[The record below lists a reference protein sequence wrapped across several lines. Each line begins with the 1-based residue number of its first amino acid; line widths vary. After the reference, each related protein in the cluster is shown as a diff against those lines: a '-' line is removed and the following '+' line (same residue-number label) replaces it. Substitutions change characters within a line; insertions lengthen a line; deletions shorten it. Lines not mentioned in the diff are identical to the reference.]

1 MKLLGAGEKVMWRIL
16 LGNSVHVAWG
26 WLMFT
31 GSLFATPAGNLVDF
45 ALLPDPLYTLSLG
58 ANALILAVFALWYKG
73 GRPLFKREGVAV
85 VAALLMFLG
94 TFLASRYVVVMFGS
108 PTALV
113 EVLAGVLTGV
123 GAGMF
128 LLLWGEV
135 LVSLGTRDCAVYFA
149 ASSGLAALAHIALGT
164 MPIAVVQVVVL
175 MFPLV
180 ELVLYRAQ
188 VSRSLL
194 LLSKTN
200 HEGQDSPGLP
210 KDVLALSLFFGF
222 SFGAMR
228 GFAPSGDG
236 GSLSSIRLVVSM
248 AFVMAA
254 CVWAY
259 LASIRR
265 QEDFG
270 SLAYRI
276 ALPLVALG
284 FLLLPL
290 SGVWS
295 LAGTAAYRFGYEYI
309 YIVLWALWVFFASR
323 EGSSSVWIVACG
335 LAALQ
340 GSKLLGFVLS
350 ADVAVLSGSALDMQI
365 ASGLALF
372 GTVLFAVFSKGIA
385 FSAEGWEGVRPA
397 AEAPV
402 REEGGFP
409 EQRYMRAAESFALS
423 PRETDVFLLLI
434 RGYSRARIAKEL
446 VVTEETVKSHVKG
459 IYQKTGVHTKQ
470 DLIDTVERL
479 G

>member
-1 MKLLGAGEKVMWRIL
+1 MVLGFEGKVAWRIL
-16 LGNSVHVAWG
+16 AGNAVHVAWG

-31 GSLFATPAGNLVDF
+31 GSFFATSAGNLVDV
-45 ALLPDPLYTLSLG
+45 ALLPDSLYTLSLG
-58 ANALILAVFALWYKG
+58 ANALTLAAFALWYKG
-73 GRPLFKREGVAV
+73 GRPLFKREGVAA

-94 TFLASRYVVVMFGS
+94 TFLASRYVAVLFGN

-113 EVLAGVLTGV
+113 EVLAGLLTGA
-123 GAGMF
+123 GAATF
-128 LLLWGEV
+128 LLLWGET
-135 LVSLGTRDCAVYFA
+135 LVSLGTRACAVYFA
-149 ASSGLAALAHIALGT
+149 ASSGLAALAHIALGLV
-164 MPIAVVQVVVL
+164 PIAAVQVIVL
-175 MFPLV
+175 TFPLV
-180 ELVLYRAQ
+180 ELILYRSQ
-188 VSRSLL
+188 VSRSML
-194 LLSKTN
+194 LLSRTN

-210 KDVLALSLFFGF
+210 KDVLALGLFFGF

-236 GSLSSIRLVVSM
+236 SGPSSVRLVVSM
-248 AFVMAA
+248 AFVMGA

-259 LASIRR
+259 FASIRR
-265 QEDFG
+265 REDFG

-290 SGVWS
+290 SGAWS

-309 YIVLWALWVFFASR
+309 YIVLWALWVFFAGR
-323 EGSSSVWIVACG
+323 EGASSVWIVACG
-335 LAALQ
+335 LASMQ
-340 GSKLLGFVLS
+340 VSKLIGFVLS
-350 ADVAVLSGSALDMQI
+350 ADAVALLGPSLDMQVV
-365 ASGLALF
+365 AGLALF

-397 AEAPV
+397 AEAPAH
-402 REEGGFP
+402 EGVGFP
-409 EQRYMRAAESFALS
+409 EQRYVAAAEGFALS

-459 IYQKTGVHTKQ
+459 IYQKMGVHTKQ

>member
-1 MKLLGAGEKVMWRIL
+1 MVLGFEGKVAWRIL
-16 LGNSVHVAWG
+16 AGNAVHVAWG

-31 GSLFATPAGNLVDF
+31 GSFFATSAGNLVDV

-58 ANALILAVFALWYKG
+58 ANALTLAAFALWYKG
-73 GRPLFKREGVAV
+73 GRPLFKREGVAA

-94 TFLASRYVVVMFGS
+94 TFLASRYVVVLFGD

-113 EVLAGVLTGV
+113 EVLAGLLTGM
-123 GAGMF
+123 GAGTF
-128 LLLWGEV
+128 LLLWGET
-135 LVSLGTRDCAVYFA
+135 LVSLGTRACAVYFA
-149 ASSGLAALAHIALGT
+149 ASSGLAALAHIALGWV
-164 MPIAVVQVVVL
+164 PIAAVQVIVL
-175 MFPLV
+175 TFPLV
-180 ELVLYRAQ
+180 ELVLYRSQ
-188 VSRSLL
+188 VSRSML
-194 LLSKTN
+194 LLSRTN
-200 HEGQDSPGLP
+200 RDGQDSPGLP
-210 KDVLALSLFFGF
+210 KDVLALGLFFGF

-236 GSLSSIRLVVSM
+236 GSLSSVRLVVSM

-259 LASIRR
+259 FASIRR
-265 QEDFG
+265 REDFG

-290 SGVWS
+290 SGAWS

-309 YIVLWALWVFFASR
+309 YIVLWALWVFFAGR
-323 EGSSSVWIVACG
+323 EGASSVWIVACG
-335 LAALQ
+335 LASMQ
-340 GSKLLGFVLS
+340 VSKLIGFVLS
-350 ADVAVLSGSALDMQI
+350 ADVVALLGPALDMQVV
-365 ASGLALF
+365 AGLALF

-397 AEAPV
+397 AEAPAH
-402 REEGGFP
+402 EGVAFP
-409 EQRYMRAAESFALS
+409 EQRYAEVAEGFALS

-459 IYQKTGVHTKQ
+459 IYQKMGVHTKQ

>member
-1 MKLLGAGEKVMWRIL
+1 MGLSVLDGKVVWRVL
-16 LGNSVHVAWG
+16 VGNAVHVAWG

-31 GSLFATPAGNLVDF
+31 GSLFATPTGNLVDF

-58 ANALILAVFALWYKG
+58 ANALVLTGFATWYKG
-73 GRPLFKREGVAV
+73 GRALFKREGVAV

-94 TFLASRYVVVMFGS
+94 TFLASRYVSVLFGN

-113 EVLAGVLTGV
+113 EVMAGLLTGA

-128 LLLWGEV
+128 LLLWGET
-135 LVSLGTRDCAVYFA
+135 LVALGTRDCAVYFA
-149 ASSGLAALAHIALGT
+149 ASSGLAALAHIALGLL
-164 MPIAVVQVVVL
+164 PIGWVQVLVL
-175 MFPLV
+175 AFPLM
-180 ELVLYRAQ
+180 ELVLYRSQ
-188 VSRSLL
+188 VSRGML
-194 LLSKTN
+194 LLSRTN

-210 KDVLALSLFFGF
+210 KDVLALGLFFGF

-228 GFAPSGDG
+228 GFAATDG
-236 GSLSSIRLVVSM
+236 GPDADGVRLVVGM

-259 LASIRR
+259 FAVSRR
-265 QEDFG
+265 KEDFG

-276 ALPLVALG
+276 ALPRVALG

-290 SGVWS
+290 SGAWS

-309 YIVLWALWVFFASR
+309 YIVLWSLWVFFAGR
-323 EGSSSVWIVACG
+323 EGASSVWLVACG
-335 LAALQ
+335 LASMQA
-340 GSKLLGFVLS
+340 SKLVGFVLS
-350 ADVAVLSGSALDMQI
+350 ADAMSLMAPTFDLQI

-397 AEAPV
+397 SETPV
-402 REEGGFP
+402 HEDGVFP
-409 EQRYMRAAESFALS
+409 EQSYKAAAERFALS

-479 G
+479 R

>member
-1 MKLLGAGEKVMWRIL
+1 MVLGFEGKVAWRIL
-16 LGNSVHVAWG
+16 AGNAVHVAWG

-31 GSLFATPAGNLVDF
+31 GSFFATSAGNLVDV
-45 ALLPDPLYTLSLG
+45 ALLPDSLYTLSLG
-58 ANALILAVFALWYKG
+58 ANALTLAAFALWYKG
-73 GRPLFKREGVAV
+73 GRPLFKREGVAA

-94 TFLASRYVVVMFGS
+94 TFLASRYVVVLFGN

-113 EVLAGVLTGV
+113 EVLAGLLTGM
-123 GAGMF
+123 GAGTF
-128 LLLWGEV
+128 LLLWGET
-135 LVSLGTRDCAVYFA
+135 LVSLGTRACAVYFA
-149 ASSGLAALAHIALGT
+149 ASSGLAALAHIALGWV
-164 MPIAVVQVVVL
+164 PIAAVQVIVL
-175 MFPLV
+175 TFPLV
-180 ELVLYRAQ
+180 ELVLYRSQ
-188 VSRSLL
+188 VSRSML
-194 LLSKTN
+194 LLSRTN

-210 KDVLALSLFFGF
+210 KDVLALGLFFGF

-236 GSLSSIRLVVSM
+236 GGPSSVRLVVSM

-259 LASIRR
+259 FASIRR
-265 QEDFG
+265 REDFG

-290 SGVWS
+290 SGAWS

-309 YIVLWALWVFFASR
+309 YIVLWALWVFFAGR
-323 EGSSSVWIVACG
+323 EGASSVWIVACG
-335 LAALQ
+335 LASMQ
-340 GSKLLGFVLS
+340 VSKLIGFVLS
-350 ADVAVLSGSALDMQI
+350 ADVVALLGPALDMQVV
-365 ASGLALF
+365 AGLALF

-397 AEAPV
+397 AEAPAH
-402 REEGGFP
+402 EGVAFP
-409 EQRYMRAAESFALS
+409 EQRYAEVAEGFALS

-459 IYQKTGVHTKQ
+459 IYQKMGVHTKQ

>member
-1 MKLLGAGEKVMWRIL
+1 MVLGFEGKVAWRIL
-16 LGNSVHVAWG
+16 AGNAVHVAWG

-31 GSLFATPAGNLVDF
+31 GSFFATSAGNLVDV

-58 ANALILAVFALWYKG
+58 ANALTLAAFALWYKG
-73 GRPLFKREGVAV
+73 GRPLFKREGVAA

-94 TFLASRYVVVMFGS
+94 TFLASRYVVVLFGD

-113 EVLAGVLTGV
+113 EVLAGLLTGM
-123 GAGMF
+123 GAGTF
-128 LLLWGEV
+128 LLLWGET
-135 LVSLGTRDCAVYFA
+135 LVSLGTRACAVYFA
-149 ASSGLAALAHIALGT
+149 ASSGLAALAHIALGWV
-164 MPIAVVQVVVL
+164 PIAAVQVIVL
-175 MFPLV
+175 TFPLV
-180 ELVLYRAQ
+180 ELVLYRSQ
-188 VSRSLL
+188 VSRSML
-194 LLSKTN
+194 LLSRTN

-210 KDVLALSLFFGF
+210 KDVLALGLFFGF

-236 GSLSSIRLVVSM
+236 GSLSSVRLVVSM

-259 LASIRR
+259 FASIRR
-265 QEDFG
+265 REDFG

-290 SGVWS
+290 SGAWS

-309 YIVLWALWVFFASR
+309 YIVLWALWVFFAGR
-323 EGSSSVWIVACG
+323 EGASSVWIVACG
-335 LAALQ
+335 LASMQ
-340 GSKLLGFVLS
+340 VSKLIGFVLS
-350 ADVAVLSGSALDMQI
+350 ADVVALLGPALDMQVV
-365 ASGLALF
+365 AGLALF

-397 AEAPV
+397 AEAPAH
-402 REEGGFP
+402 EGVAFP
-409 EQRYMRAAESFALS
+409 EQRYAEVAEGFALS

-459 IYQKTGVHTKQ
+459 IYQKMGVHTKQ

>member
-1 MKLLGAGEKVMWRIL
+1 MVLGFEGKVAWRIL
-16 LGNSVHVAWG
+16 AGNAVHVAWG

-31 GSLFATPAGNLVDF
+31 GSFFATSAGNLVDV

-58 ANALILAVFALWYKG
+58 ANALTLAAFALWYKG
-73 GRPLFKREGVAV
+73 GRPLFKREGVAA

-94 TFLASRYVVVMFGS
+94 TFLASRYVVVLFGD

-113 EVLAGVLTGV
+113 EVLAGLLTGM
-123 GAGMF
+123 GAGTF
-128 LLLWGEV
+128 LLLWGET
-135 LVSLGTRDCAVYFA
+135 LVSLGTRACAVYFA
-149 ASSGLAALAHIALGT
+149 ASSGLAALAHIALGWA
-164 MPIAVVQVVVL
+164 PIAAVQVIVL
-175 MFPLV
+175 TFPLV
-180 ELVLYRAQ
+180 ELVLYRSQ
-188 VSRSLL
+188 VSRSML
-194 LLSKTN
+194 LLSRTN
-200 HEGQDSPGLP
+200 RDGQDSPGLP
-210 KDVLALSLFFGF
+210 KDVLALGLFFGF

-236 GSLSSIRLVVSM
+236 GNLSSVRLVVSM

-259 LASIRR
+259 FASIRR
-265 QEDFG
+265 REDFG

-290 SGVWS
+290 SGAWS

-309 YIVLWALWVFFASR
+309 YIVLWALWVFFAGR
-323 EGSSSVWIVACG
+323 EGASSVWIVACG
-335 LAALQ
+335 LASMQ
-340 GSKLLGFVLS
+340 VSKLIGFVLS
-350 ADVAVLSGSALDMQI
+350 ADAVALLGPALDMQVV
-365 ASGLALF
+365 AGLALF

-397 AEAPV
+397 AEAPAH
-402 REEGGFP
+402 EGVAFP
-409 EQRYMRAAESFALS
+409 EQRYAEVAEGFALS

-459 IYQKTGVHTKQ
+459 IYQKMGVHTKQ

>member
-1 MKLLGAGEKVMWRIL
+1 MVLGFEGKVAWRIL
-16 LGNSVHVAWG
+16 AGNAVHVAWG

-31 GSLFATPAGNLVDF
+31 GSFFATSAGNLVDV

-58 ANALILAVFALWYKG
+58 ANALTLAAFALWYKG
-73 GRPLFKREGVAV
+73 GRPLFKREGVAA

-94 TFLASRYVVVMFGS
+94 TFLASRYVVVLFGN

-113 EVLAGVLTGV
+113 EVLAGLLTGM
-123 GAGMF
+123 GAGTF
-128 LLLWGEV
+128 LLLWGET
-135 LVSLGTRDCAVYFA
+135 LVSLGTRACAVYFA
-149 ASSGLAALAHIALGT
+149 ASSGLAALAHIALGWA
-164 MPIAVVQVVVL
+164 PIAAVQVIVL
-175 MFPLV
+175 TFPLV
-180 ELVLYRAQ
+180 ELVLYRSQ
-188 VSRSLL
+188 VSRSML
-194 LLSKTN
+194 LLSRTN
-200 HEGQDSPGLP
+200 RDGQDSPGLP
-210 KDVLALSLFFGF
+210 KDVLALGLFFGF

-236 GSLSSIRLVVSM
+236 GSLSSVRLVVSM

-259 LASIRR
+259 FASIRR
-265 QEDFG
+265 REDFG

-290 SGVWS
+290 SGAWS

-309 YIVLWALWVFFASR
+309 YIVLWALWVFFAGR
-323 EGSSSVWIVACG
+323 EGASSVWIVACG
-335 LAALQ
+335 LASMQ
-340 GSKLLGFVLS
+340 VSKLIGFVLS
-350 ADVAVLSGSALDMQI
+350 ADVVALLGPALDMQVV
-365 ASGLALF
+365 AGLALF

-397 AEAPV
+397 AEAPAH
-402 REEGGFP
+402 EGVAFP
-409 EQRYMRAAESFALS
+409 EQRYAEVAEGFALS

-459 IYQKTGVHTKQ
+459 IYQKMGVHTKQ

>member
-1 MKLLGAGEKVMWRIL
+1 MVLGFEGKVAWRIL
-16 LGNSVHVAWG
+16 AGNAVHVAWG

-31 GSLFATPAGNLVDF
+31 GSFFATSAGNLVDV

-58 ANALILAVFALWYKG
+58 ANALTLAAFALWYKG
-73 GRPLFKREGVAV
+73 GRPLFKREGVAA

-94 TFLASRYVVVMFGS
+94 TFLASRYVVVLFGN

-113 EVLAGVLTGV
+113 EVLAGLLTGM
-123 GAGMF
+123 GAGTF
-128 LLLWGEV
+128 LLLWGET
-135 LVSLGTRDCAVYFA
+135 LVSLGTRACAVYFA
-149 ASSGLAALAHIALGT
+149 ASSGLAALAHIALGWV
-164 MPIAVVQVVVL
+164 PIAAVQVIVL
-175 MFPLV
+175 TFPLV
-180 ELVLYRAQ
+180 ELVLYRSQ
-188 VSRSLL
+188 VSRSML
-194 LLSKTN
+194 LLSRTN
-200 HEGQDSPGLP
+200 RDGQDSPGLP
-210 KDVLALSLFFGF
+210 KDVLALGLFFGF

-236 GSLSSIRLVVSM
+236 GSLSSVRLVVSM

-259 LASIRR
+259 FASIRR
-265 QEDFG
+265 REDFG

-290 SGVWS
+290 SGAWS

-309 YIVLWALWVFFASR
+309 YIVLWALWVFFAGR
-323 EGSSSVWIVACG
+323 EGASSVWIVACG
-335 LAALQ
+335 LASMQ
-340 GSKLLGFVLS
+340 VSKLIGFVLS
-350 ADVAVLSGSALDMQI
+350 ADVVALLGPALDMQVV
-365 ASGLALF
+365 AGLALF

-397 AEAPV
+397 AEAPAH
-402 REEGGFP
+402 EGVAFP
-409 EQRYMRAAESFALS
+409 EQRYAEVAEGFALS

-459 IYQKTGVHTKQ
+459 IYQKMGVHTKQ

>member
-1 MKLLGAGEKVMWRIL
+1 MVLGFEGKVAWRIL
-16 LGNSVHVAWG
+16 AGNAVHVAWG

-31 GSLFATPAGNLVDF
+31 GSFFATSAGNLVDV

-58 ANALILAVFALWYKG
+58 ANALTLAAFALWYKG
-73 GRPLFKREGVAV
+73 GRPLFKREGVAA

-94 TFLASRYVVVMFGS
+94 TFLASRYVVVLFGD

-113 EVLAGVLTGV
+113 EVLAGLLTGM
-123 GAGMF
+123 GAGTF
-128 LLLWGEV
+128 LLLWGET
-135 LVSLGTRDCAVYFA
+135 LVSLGTRACAVYFA
-149 ASSGLAALAHIALGT
+149 ASSGLAALAHIALGWV
-164 MPIAVVQVVVL
+164 PIAAVQVIVL
-175 MFPLV
+175 TFPLV
-180 ELVLYRAQ
+180 ELVLYRSQ
-188 VSRSLL
+188 VSRSML
-194 LLSKTN
+194 LLSRTN
-200 HEGQDSPGLP
+200 RDGQDSPGLP
-210 KDVLALSLFFGF
+210 KDVLALGLFFGF

-236 GSLSSIRLVVSM
+236 GSLSSVRLVVSM

-259 LASIRR
+259 FASIRR
-265 QEDFG
+265 REDFG

-290 SGVWS
+290 SGAWS

-309 YIVLWALWVFFASR
+309 YIVLWALWVFFAGR
-323 EGSSSVWIVACG
+323 EGASSVWIVACG
-335 LAALQ
+335 LASMQ
-340 GSKLLGFVLS
+340 VSKLIGFVLS
-350 ADVAVLSGSALDMQI
+350 ADVVALLGPALDMQVV
-365 ASGLALF
+365 AGLALF
-372 GTVLFAVFSKGIA
+372 GTVLVAVFSKGIA

-397 AEAPV
+397 AEAPAH
-402 REEGGFP
+402 EGVAFP
-409 EQRYMRAAESFALS
+409 EQRYAEVAEGFALS

-459 IYQKTGVHTKQ
+459 IYQKMGVHTKQ